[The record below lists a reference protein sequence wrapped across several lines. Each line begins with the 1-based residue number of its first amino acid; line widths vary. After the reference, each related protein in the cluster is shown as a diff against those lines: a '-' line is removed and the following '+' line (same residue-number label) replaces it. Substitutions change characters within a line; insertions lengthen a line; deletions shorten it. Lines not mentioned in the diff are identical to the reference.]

1 MPVENIA
8 EFILYI
14 TPGFIA
20 IEIYRRHFPAKER
33 NTFTQVTQ
41 SIIFA
46 LIIIALLR
54 IIDGKYLN
62 NWLHTNK
69 GLTLDTRFTIVLIL
83 SGIVFGYLAV
93 YQLKI
98 RSHLYKR
105 YEKLSW
111 LASEPDSIWQQI
123 ILSNNED
130 WSVVYLDDGSIYL
143 GWISNYQADPNKKD
157 QDFLLSDAKCIN
169 DELSE
174 KYQIN
179 GQGVYWNTRDIKS
192 IEFIKGI

>member
-8 EFILYI
+8 KFILYI

-20 IEIYRRHFPAKER
+20 VEIYHIHFPAKER
-33 NTFTQVTQ
+33 NTFTQVTR

-46 LIIIALLR
+46 VVIIVLLR
-54 IIDGKYLN
+54 IIDDNYLN

-69 GLTLDTRFTIVLIL
+69 ALTLDTRFTIVLIL

-98 RSHLYKR
+98 RSHLSKR

-123 ILSNNED
+123 NAPNNED
-130 WSVVYLDDGSIYL
+130 WAVVYLDDGSIYL

-157 QDFLLSDAKCIN
+157 QDFLLSCAKRVN

-174 KYQIN
+174 NYQID
-179 GQGVYWNTRDIKS
+179 GQGVYLNTRDVIR